1 MDFNKAKTSTI
12 FFKYIIPQIIGLFFN
27 SIYFIV
33 DGIFIGNKLG
43 SEVLAAVGVAVPLV
57 SFTYAISMLI
67 AIGAGVRMS
76 IFKGQGKPEK
86 AREIFNIINIF
97 TLVFTLAYMAL
108 GIIFLEPISRILG
121 ANSDTITD
129 VMTYLKYYIMF
140 SPFYIFS
147 FVLSTFVRNDDD
159 PNIAMWSLTAGAV
172 ANMVLDYI
180 LMYPLNMGLAGAA
193 LATGLGPVFSVII
206 VFPHFIKK
214 KGVLYFEKTK
224 FKIKVVM
231 RALIEGVPGFISE
244 FSLGFVTFLYN
255 TAIIKQGIG
264 NHGLAIYLVLGY
276 AILIAI
282 NFYIGSGQGIQPAIS
297 YLDGY
302 GNHKRIKEL
311 FISTIKFNIISAFII
326 YLSLYFIGD
335 YFYGLFI
342 NDNSKLLLDTIYAGK
357 IYFINLPFT
366 AINMAFIAFLQS
378 LSKVK
383 EAMFLSLLR
392 NTLPVIVFLFILPKF
407 FGITGLWLAI
417 TFAEIFSM
425 IIGGVIWS
433 KEWKRLS
440 SSDS

>member
-1 MDFNKAKTSTI
+1 MDFNKAKTSKI

-33 DGIFIGNKLG
+33 DGIFIGNRLG

-67 AIGAGVRMS
+67 AIGAGVRIS

-86 AREIFNIINIF
+86 AREIFNIINLF
-97 TLVFTLAYMAL
+97 TLGFSLAYML
-108 GIIFLEPISRILG
+108 FGLLFLEQISKILG
-121 ANSDTITD
+121 ANSETIKD
-129 VMTYLKYYIMF
+129 VMTYLKFYIMF

-147 FVLSTFVRNDDD
+147 FVLSTFVRNDDN
-159 PNIAMWSLTAGAV
+159 PNIAMWSLTVGAV
-172 ANMVLDYI
+172 ANIVLDYI

-193 LATGLGPVFSVII
+193 LATGLGPVFSVLI
-206 VFPHFIKK
+206 VFPHFTRK
-214 KGVLYFEKTK
+214 KGILFFEKTK
-224 FKIKVVM
+224 FDFKVIK
-231 RALIEGVPGFISE
+231 RALFEGIPGFISE

-255 TAIIKQGIG
+255 IAIIKHGIG

-276 AILIAI
+276 AILIVI

-302 GNHKRIKEL
+302 GNHKRIKQL
-311 FISTIKFNIISAFII
+311 FISAIKFNVISAFIMYI
-326 YLSLYFIGD
+326 SLYFMGD

-342 NDNSKLLLDTIYAGK
+342 KDSSSLLLDTIYAGK

-366 AINMAFIAFLQS
+366 SINMAIIAFLQS

-383 EAMFLSLLR
+383 EAMFLSLVR
-392 NTLPVIVFLFILPKF
+392 NTLPLICFLFILPKF
-407 FGITGLWLAI
+407 FDITGLWMAI
-417 TFAEIFSM
+417 TCAEILSLVVSGF
-425 IIGGVIWS
+425 VWS

-440 SSDS
+440 N